1 MAKVNELKNKALY
14 VISKKIDLN
23 KIIITPFGVVDKQVV
38 RVLFGFNSLL
48 SSLLGY

>member
-1 MAKVNELKNKALY
+1 VAKVNELKNKALY

-23 KIIITPFGVVDKQVV
+23 KRRITSFGVVDKQVV

-48 SSLLGY
+48 SILLGY